1 MLEHASH
8 KDEEPRRSLYSAHDA
23 FHTQTLEVSGGHS
36 IYVEQS
42 GREDGEPVVVL
53 HGGPGG
59 GCSPSMRRFFD
70 PDRYRVILFDQRGC
84 GRSKPYASVENNT
97 TWDLVED
104 IEAIRENL
112 GIPKWTVFG
121 GSWGATLAL
130 LYAQA
135 HPIRVNALV
144 LRGIFT
150 MTQAELDWFYGGGAG
165 QFWPEA
171 WAAFTSMV
179 SAEERHDMIAAYRK
193 RLFGKIDADIIKY
206 SRAWAAWENT
216 LATLDSKG
224 QGGRV
229 SAHYARAFSLI
240 ENHYFTHK
248 GFLREDRQIFTD
260 MGKIRNIP
268 GYIVQG
274 RYDMICPPHTAYA
287 LHKLWPKSQLRLVK
301 AGHAMSEPAITAE
314 LVGIMDEMD

>member
-8 KDEEPRRSLYSAHDA
+8 KDEQPRRSLYPARDA
-23 FHTQTLEVSGGHS
+23 FHTQTLEVSGGHT
-36 IYVEQS
+36 IYIEQS

-84 GRSKPYASVENNT
+84 GRSTPYASVENNT

-104 IEAIRENL
+104 IEAIRETLDISNW
-112 GIPKWTVFG
+112 IVFG
-121 GSWGATLAL
+121 GSWGATLSL

-135 HPIRVNALV
+135 HPTRVNALV

-171 WAAFTSMV
+171 WALFSNMV
-179 SAEERHDMIAAYRK
+179 PPDERHDLIAAYRK
-193 RLFGKIDADIIKY
+193 RLFGKIDADVIKFA
-206 SRAWAAWENT
+206 RAWAAWENT

-224 QGGRV
+224 HGGRV
-229 SAHYARAFSLI
+229 PAHYAKAFSLI
-240 ENHYFTHK
+240 ENHYFTYK
-248 GFLREDRQIFTD
+248 GFLREDRQIFAD
-260 MGKIRNIP
+260 MDKIRNIP

-274 RYDMICPPHTAYA
+274 RYDMICPPHTAHE
-287 LHKLWPKSQLRLVK
+287 LHKRWPKSKLRLVR
-301 AGHAMSEPAITAE
+301 AGHAMSEPAIAAE
-314 LVGIMDEMD
+314 LVGIMNEMD

>member
-8 KDEEPRRSLYSAHDA
+8 KDEKPRRSLYPARDA

-59 GCSPSMRRFFD
+59 GCSPAMRRFFD

-84 GRSKPYASVENNT
+84 GRSTPYASVENNT
-97 TWDLVED
+97 TWDLIDD
-104 IEAIRENL
+104 IEVIRETL
-112 GIPKWTVFG
+112 RIRKWTVFG
-121 GSWGATLAL
+121 GSWGATLSL

-171 WAAFTSMV
+171 WASFSNMV
-179 SAEERHDMIAAYRK
+179 PAEERHDLIAAYRE
-193 RLFGKIDADIIKY
+193 RLFGKIDADVIRY

-224 QGGRV
+224 HGGRV
-229 SAHYARAFSLI
+229 PAHYAKAFSLI

-248 GFLREDRQIFTD
+248 GFLREDGQIFAD
-260 MGKIRNIP
+260 MDKIRNIP

-274 RYDMICPPHTAYA
+274 RYDMICPPHTAHA
-287 LHKLWPKSQLRLVK
+287 LHKLWPKSKLRLVR
-301 AGHAMSEPAITAE
+301 AGHAMSEPAIATE
-314 LVGIMDEMD
+314 LVGIMNEMD

>member
-8 KDEEPRRSLYSAHDA
+8 KDEEPRRSLFPAREA
-23 FHTQTLEVSGGHS
+23 FHQQTLEVSDGHA

-59 GCSPSMRRFFD
+59 GSSPGMRRFFD

-97 TWDLVED
+97 TWDLIAD
-104 IEAIRENL
+104 IETIREAL
-112 GIPKWTVFG
+112 GIRKWTVFG
-121 GSWGATLAL
+121 GSWGATLSL

-135 HPIRVNALV
+135 HPIRVKALI
-144 LRGIFT
+144 LRGVFT

-165 QFWPEA
+165 RFWPEA
-171 WAAFTSMV
+171 WEKFSNMV
-179 SAEERHDMIAAYRK
+179 PPEERHDLITAYRE
-193 RLFGKIDADIIKY
+193 RLFGTLESEVIRF

-216 LATLDSKG
+216 LATLDSNG
-224 QGGRV
+224 DGGKV
-229 SAHYARAFSLI
+229 PAYYARAFSRI
-240 ENHYFTHK
+240 ENHYFTNK
-248 GFLREDRQIFTD
+248 GFLREDGQILAD
-260 MGKIRNIP
+260 MDKIKHIP

-274 RYDMICPPHTAYA
+274 RYDMICPPHTAHA
-287 LHKLWPKSQLRLVK
+287 LHNIWPKSELRLVK
-301 AGHAMSEPAITAE
+301 AGHAMSEPAIAAE
-314 LVGIMDEMD
+314 LVGIMNELV

>member
-8 KDEEPRRSLYSAHDA
+8 KDANARRSLYPVGEP
-23 FHTQTLEVSGGHS
+23 FHTQTLEVSGGHA
-36 IYVEQS
+36 IYIEQS
-42 GREDGEPVVVL
+42 GKEEGEPVVIF

-59 GCSPSMRRFFD
+59 GCSASMSRFFD

-84 GRSKPYASVENNT
+84 GRSTPYASVENNT
-97 TWDLVED
+97 TWDLIED
-104 IEAIRENL
+104 IEAIRKDL
-112 GIPKWTVFG
+112 GISKWTVFG
-121 GSWGATLAL
+121 GSWGATLSL

-135 HPIRVNALV
+135 YPERVNALV

-171 WAAFTSMV
+171 WATFSNMV
-179 SAEERHDMIAAYRK
+179 PLNERHDLIAAYRV
-193 RLFGKIDADIIKY
+193 RIFGKIESEVVRF

-216 LATLDSKG
+216 LATLDSNG

-229 SAHYARAFSLI
+229 SAHYARAFSRI
-240 ENHYFTHK
+240 ENHYFTHN
-248 GFLREDRQIFTD
+248 GFLREDKQIFMNMD
-260 MGKIRNIP
+260 KIQHIP

-274 RYDMICPPHTAYA
+274 RYDMICPPHTAHA
-287 LHKLWPKSQLRLVK
+287 LHNLWPKSELHMVR
-301 AGHAMSEPAITAE
+301 AGHAMSEPEIAAE
-314 LVGIMDEMD
+314 LVGIMNDLL